1 MTDLVYERTGR
12 GRPLLFLHGAT
23 LDHRM
28 WHPQLALADR
38 FEVITYDLRGFGA
51 SPPPT
56 GAFKHC
62 EDAAALIDELGLTD
76 VCVAGH
82 SIGAHYALELA
93 LLRPDVISG
102 FVSVCMSGLT
112 QDYPPDIVAMFAE
125 LKRLARADDLAQAK
139 QLWAGCA
146 WFTQARAMPAIAAL
160 LDDYLADYSGWY
172 WLHDTPATNL
182 DPTAVTRLEQLCV
195 PALVID
201 GELDLDY
208 NHRIADVLA
217 RRIPRAELLRL
228 PGIGHMANLEAPDLV
243 TSAIGQ
249 LANRR

>member
-1 MTDLVYERTGR
+1 
-12 GRPLLFLHGAT
+12 
-23 LDHRM
+23 M
-28 WHPQLALADR
+28 WHSQLALADR
-38 FEVITYDLRGFGA
+38 FEVITCDLRGFGA

-62 EDAAALIDELGLTD
+62 EDASALIDELGLSE
-76 VCVAGH
+76 VCVVGH

-112 QDYPPDIVAMFAE
+112 QDYPADILAMFAE
-125 LKRLARADDLAQAK
+125 LKRLARTEGLAPAK
-139 QLWAGCA
+139 QLWSRCG
-146 WFTQARAMPAIAAL
+146 WFTQARAVPAIAAL
-160 LDDYLADYSGWY
+160 LDRYLADYAGWY

-182 DPTAVTRLEQLCV
+182 DPPAVARLEQLAV

-208 NHRIADVLA
+208 NHRIAGVLA
-217 RRIPRAELLRL
+217 SRIPRAELLRL